1 MTGLANFDFLVLGP
15 ILVHQTTKFE
25 LSGQFRFSRHP
36 CGPWGCQ
43 SRGVKPKLANPVTVQ
58 IFMAYPEN
66 LNFIAQ
72 QIVLFLVDLF
82 L

>member
-1 MTGLANFDFLVLGP
+1 MTGLANFGFLVLGP

-25 LSGQFRFSRHP
+25 LSGQFCFFW
-36 CGPWGCQ
+36 GPWGRQ

-72 QIVLFLVDLF
+72 QIVLFF
-82 L
+82 